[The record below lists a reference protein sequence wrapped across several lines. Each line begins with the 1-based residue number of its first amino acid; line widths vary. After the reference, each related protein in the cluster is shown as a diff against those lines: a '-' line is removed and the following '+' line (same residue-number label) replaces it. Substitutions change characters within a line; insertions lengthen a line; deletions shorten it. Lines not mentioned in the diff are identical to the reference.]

1 MKEKLKG
8 VWQIITGIGGLF
20 IVGLFLMTLF
30 GAFDDEGEEIGNA
43 EIFRGNDTKSAF
55 SGDTEL
61 LVTEDGE
68 VVGENKPGEEKA
80 KSTAESRKGT
90 GVDNN
95 GNVYLQA
102 GNSYTMENGSEALI
116 TDIDIIYDFNN
127 KSTIGYVAVEY
138 TNNSGDVQYLSPD
151 DISAFV
157 DDFQEPVDTGTA
169 IMIDNVEY
177 NGESLAIDPG
187 RKGRYV
193 YFTLFPVSG
202 ESAEKVE
209 ISLYGGSILYK
220 EDGQW
225 LYADE
230 NADAIKE
237 QTQAYVDSVEAQRE
251 WNERY
256 ESLPLAVMCPEEFS
270 GAYIDTESGMLEG
283 VDLLDIIPGRYVNT
297 TNDSMTEA
305 TVNED
310 GTLSLRNGALQF
322 ENLALYQDLSGAFS
336 IDAEANYKVGFL
348 GSGYIYIWTPDEVD
362 PDNIDEGFYEKIE

>member
-1 MKEKLKG
+1 M
-8 VWQIITGIGGLF
+8 
-20 IVGLFLMTLF
+20 
-30 GAFDDEGEEIGNA
+30 
-43 EIFRGNDTKSAF
+43 
-55 SGDTEL
+55 
-61 LVTEDGE
+61 
-68 VVGENKPGEEKA
+68 
-80 KSTAESRKGT
+80 
-90 GVDNN
+90 
-95 GNVYLQA
+95 
-102 GNSYTMENGSEALI
+102 
-116 TDIDIIYDFNN
+116 
-127 KSTIGYVAVEY
+127 
-138 TNNSGDVQYLSPD
+138 
-151 DISAFV
+151 
-157 DDFQEPVDTGTA
+157 
-169 IMIDNVEY
+169 
-177 NGESLAIDPG
+177 
-187 RKGRYV
+187 
-193 YFTLFPVSG
+193 
-202 ESAEKVE
+202 
-209 ISLYGGSILYK
+209 YK

>member
-8 VWQIITGIGGLF
+8 VWQIITGIGGLL
-20 IVGLFLMTLF
+20 IIGLFLMTLF
-30 GAFDDEGEEIGNA
+30 GAFNDEGEEIGNA

-237 QTQAYVDSVEAQRE
+237 QTQAYVDSVEAQLE

>member
-1 MKEKLKG
+1 MKDRLKG
-8 VWQIITGIGGLF
+8 VWQIITGIGGL
-20 IVGLFLMTLF
+20 IVVGLFLMAFF
-30 GAFDDEGEEIGNA
+30 GAFDDEGEKIGNA
-43 EIFRGNDTKSAF
+43 EIFRGNDTKSVF

-61 LVTEDGE
+61 LVTEDGK
-68 VVGENKPGEEKA
+68 VVGENKSGEEKPQGT
-80 KSTAESRKGT
+80 SENRKGT

-102 GNSYTMENGSEALI
+102 GNSYTMENGSEVLI

-127 KSTIGYVAVEY
+127 KSTIGYATVEY
-138 TNNSGDVQYLSPD
+138 TNNSDDVQYLSPD

-157 DDFQEPVDTGTA
+157 DDFQEPVDTRTA

-177 NGESLAIDPG
+177 NGELLAIDPG
-187 RKGRYV
+187 RKGRYA

-202 ESAEKVE
+202 ELAEKVE

-225 LYADE
+225 LYTDE

-256 ESLPLAVMCPEEFS
+256 ESLPLTVMCPEEFS

-283 VDLLDIIPGRYVNT
+283 VDLLDIIPGRYANT

-305 TVNED
+305 IVNED
-310 GTLSLRNGALQF
+310 GTLSLKNGVFQF
-322 ENLALYQDLSGAFS
+322 DNLALYQDLSGAFS

-362 PDNIDEGFYEKIE
+362 PDNIDEGFYEKVE

>member
-8 VWQIITGIGGLF
+8 VWQIITGIGGLL

-256 ESLPLAVMCPEEFS
+256 ESLPLTVMCPEEFS

-310 GTLSLRNGALQF
+310 GTLSLRNGAFQF

>member
-8 VWQIITGIGGLF
+8 VWQIITGIGGLL